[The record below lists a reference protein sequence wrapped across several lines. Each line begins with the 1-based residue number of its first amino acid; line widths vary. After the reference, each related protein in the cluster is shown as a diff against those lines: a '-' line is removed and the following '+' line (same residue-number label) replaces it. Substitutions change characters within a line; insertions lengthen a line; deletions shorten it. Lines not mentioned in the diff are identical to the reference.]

1 MKKFLK
7 TLFEAFMEARAQ
19 VILQRK
25 NRPYL

>member
-7 TLFEAFMEARAQ
+7 TLYESFMEARAQ

>member
-7 TLFEAFMEARAQ
+7 TLYEAFIEARAQ
-19 VILQRK
+19 VVLQRK